1 MMRSTDPDLIERA
14 RKGDKLAF
22 RDLVDIHQRFAI
34 NLAFRFTGDR
44 MEAEDV
50 AQEVFVS
57 VWRHLPD
64 YRTEVKFTTWLY
76 ALVTNRSLDYLKSSG
91 RRQRLR
97 QVDLS
102 DHHPQ
107 AARVDE
113 SQELLEVVAKLAGQ
127 LPEKQ
132 QSVFVLRDLQGL
144 TGEEVAEV
152 LAIKPDVV
160 KSNLYHARLRMR
172 ELIRVYENEKV
183 RS

>member
-1 MMRSTDPDLIERA
+1 MMRSADPDLIERA

-22 RDLVDIHQRFAI
+22 RDLVDHHQRFAI

-64 YRTEVKFTTWLY
+64 YRAEVKFTTWLY
-76 ALVTNRSLDYLKSSG
+76 ALVTNRSLDYLKSSR
-91 RRQRLR
+91 RRQRQR
-97 QVDLS
+97 HVDLS

-107 AARVDE
+107 ATRVDD
-113 SQELLEVVAKLAGQ
+113 SQEMLEVVAKLACQ

-132 QSVFVLRDLQGL
+132 QLVFVLRDLQGL
-144 TGEEVAEV
+144 SGDEVAEV
-152 LAIKPDVV
+152 LALKPEVV
-160 KSNLYHARLRMR
+160 KSNLYYARMRMR
-172 ELIRVYENEKV
+172 ELITMYEKEKV
-183 RS
+183 RP

>member
-1 MMRSTDPDLIERA
+1 MMRSADPDLIERA

-22 RDLVDIHQRFAI
+22 RDLVDHHQRFAI

-64 YRTEVKFTTWLY
+64 YRAEVKFTTWLY
-76 ALVTNRSLDYLKSSG
+76 ALVTNRSLDYLKSSR
-91 RRQRLR
+91 RRQRH
-97 QVDLS
+97 VDLS

-107 AARVDE
+107 ATRMDD
-113 SQELLEVVAKLAGQ
+113 SQEMLEVVAKLACQ

-132 QSVFVLRDLQGL
+132 QLVFVLRDLQGL
-144 TGEEVAEV
+144 SGDEVAEV
-152 LAIKPDVV
+152 LALKPEVV
-160 KSNLYHARLRMR
+160 KSNLYYARMRMR
-172 ELIRVYENEKV
+172 ELITMYEKEKV
-183 RS
+183 RP